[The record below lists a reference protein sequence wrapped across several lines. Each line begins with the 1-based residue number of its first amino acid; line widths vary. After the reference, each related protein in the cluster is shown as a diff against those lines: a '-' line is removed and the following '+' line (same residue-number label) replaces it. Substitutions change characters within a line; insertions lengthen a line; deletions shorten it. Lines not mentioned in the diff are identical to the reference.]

1 MTVTIQTRHGAT
13 TAPDVIWQGK
23 ALAVHRNIGRDDN
36 DEHVIDKGWA
46 ITHLAT
52 GCRAAESG
60 DKRKAQRFAK
70 RWDDRFLLIRTPKD
84 VKGWVHRPAFEQ
96 DKEALL

>member
-13 TAPDVIWQGK
+13 TAPDVIWQGQ
-23 ALAVHRNIGRDDN
+23 ALAVHRNISVDGNGD
-36 DEHVIDKGWA
+36 HIVGQGWA

-52 GCRAAESG
+52 GYRAAESG

-70 RWDDRFLLIRTPKD
+70 RWDDRFLLIRTAKD
-84 VKGWVHRPAFEQ
+84 TRGWVHGPVFEQ
-96 DKEALL
+96 EQQALL